1 MIYKSRYL
9 DIVLIII
16 SFYSIYF
23 IVHKFLGGK
32 VPFWDFHIIYCQSKT
47 FFLGNIPYGFDVH
60 GDCLDPK
67 ITLTANLSVSTLE
80 LLKYIGL
87 INIKTANFLWVFLE
101 IISLFLVF
109 IIFGKIFKFDQNWR
123 NIFLFFF
130 SFGSVVFFSFFSGNL
145 SVILYGFLAIGIYF
159 LEKRLFNYY
168 YITILF
174 VSLFKFYYLTFLLL
188 PFYILGWKSIKKIL
202 ITFFLFFVIQYF
214 FYIKN
219 PELTITFFDVIQG
232 KYQEDLPTRFL
243 TGTGLYSIIEKMPWV
258 LFGGNNISAN
268 SFTGSFFSLGI
279 NLLFWF
285 IGSSIILLSV
295 FLCLKGKRIKNSKN
309 HFLFCISFGILVI
322 NLIIPRLVVYDLIL
336 TVPIFFYLLS
346 RINFKKFQINE
357 FRAKFFFIFL
367 FLVFFDHH
375 FPFLVIIT
383 FLTLFIYSE
392 FYKKNIFIY

>member
-47 FFLGNIPYGFDVH
+47 FLLGNIPYGFDVH

-67 ITLTANLSVSTLE
+67 ITLTANLSVSTHE

-243 TGTGLYSIIEKMPWV
+243 TGTGLYSIIEKMPWIF
-258 LFGGNNISAN
+258 LGINNFEN
-268 SFTGSFFSLGI
+268 SFFSLQT
-279 NLLFWF
+279 NLFIWF
-285 IGSSIILLSV
+285 IISSTIFLSILY
-295 FLCLKGKRIKNSKN
+295 CLNNKKIKNSKN

-322 NLIIPRLVVYDLIL
+322 SLIIPRLVVYDLIL
-336 TVPIFFYLLS
+336 TVPILFYLLN
-346 RINFKKFQINE
+346 RIDFKKFKIDE
-357 FRAKFFFIFL
+357 FKSKFFFIFL

-375 FPFLVIIT
+375 FPFFAIISL
-383 FLTLFIYSE
+383 LTLFIYSE
-392 FYKKNIFIY
+392 FYKKDIFIY

>member
-243 TGTGLYSIIEKMPWV
+243 TGTGLYSIIEKMPWIF
-258 LFGGNNISAN
+258 LGINNFEN
-268 SFTGSFFSLGI
+268 SFFSLQT
-279 NLLFWF
+279 NLFIWF
-285 IGSSIILLSV
+285 IISSTIFLSILY
-295 FLCLKGKRIKNSKN
+295 CLNNKKIKNSKN

-322 NLIIPRLVVYDLIL
+322 SLIIPRLVVYDLIL
-336 TVPIFFYLLS
+336 TVPILFYLLN
-346 RINFKKFQINE
+346 RIDFKKFKIDE
-357 FRAKFFFIFL
+357 FKSKFFFIFL

-375 FPFLVIIT
+375 FPFFAIISL
-383 FLTLFIYSE
+383 LTLFIYSE
-392 FYKKNIFIY
+392 FYKKDIFIY

>member
-101 IISLFLVF
+101 IISLFLIF

-243 TGTGLYSIIEKMPWV
+243 TGTGLYSIIEKMPWIF
-258 LFGGNNISAN
+258 LGINNFEN
-268 SFTGSFFSLGI
+268 SFFSLQT
-279 NLLFWF
+279 NLFIWF
-285 IGSSIILLSV
+285 IISSTIFLSILY
-295 FLCLKGKRIKNSKN
+295 CLNNKKIKNSKN

-322 NLIIPRLVVYDLIL
+322 SLIIPRLVVYDLIL
-336 TVPIFFYLLS
+336 TVPILFYLLN
-346 RINFKKFQINE
+346 RIDFKKFKIDE
-357 FRAKFFFIFL
+357 FKSKFFFIFL

-375 FPFLVIIT
+375 FPFFAIISL
-383 FLTLFIYSE
+383 LTLFIYSE
-392 FYKKNIFIY
+392 FYKKDIFIY

>member
-67 ITLTANLSVSTLE
+67 ITLTANLSVPTLE

-243 TGTGLYSIIEKMPWV
+243 TGTGLYSIIEKMPWIF
-258 LFGGNNISAN
+258 LGINNFEN
-268 SFTGSFFSLGI
+268 SFFSLQT
-279 NLLFWF
+279 NLFIWF
-285 IGSSIILLSV
+285 IISSTIFLSILY
-295 FLCLKGKRIKNSKN
+295 CLNNKKIKNSKN

-322 NLIIPRLVVYDLIL
+322 SLIIPRLVVYDLIL

>member
-47 FFLGNIPYGFDVH
+47 FLLGNIPYGFDVH

-188 PFYILGWKSIKKIL
+188 PFYILGWKSIKKI
-202 ITFFLFFVIQYF
+202 
-214 FYIKN
+214 
-219 PELTITFFDVIQG
+219 
-232 KYQEDLPTRFL
+232 
-243 TGTGLYSIIEKMPWV
+243 
-258 LFGGNNISAN
+258 
-268 SFTGSFFSLGI
+268 
-279 NLLFWF
+279 
-285 IGSSIILLSV
+285 
-295 FLCLKGKRIKNSKN
+295 
-309 HFLFCISFGILVI
+309 
-322 NLIIPRLVVYDLIL
+322 
-336 TVPIFFYLLS
+336 
-346 RINFKKFQINE
+346 
-357 FRAKFFFIFL
+357 
-367 FLVFFDHH
+367 
-375 FPFLVIIT
+375 
-383 FLTLFIYSE
+383 
-392 FYKKNIFIY
+392 

>member
-47 FFLGNIPYGFDVH
+47 FLLGNIPYGFDVH

-67 ITLTANLSVSTLE
+67 ITLTANLSVPTLE

-243 TGTGLYSIIEKMPWV
+243 TGTGLYSIIEKMPWIF
-258 LFGGNNISAN
+258 LGINNFEN
-268 SFTGSFFSLGI
+268 SFFSLQT
-279 NLLFWF
+279 NLFIWF
-285 IGSSIILLSV
+285 IISSTIFLSILY
-295 FLCLKGKRIKNSKN
+295 CLNNKKIKNSKN

-322 NLIIPRLVVYDLIL
+322 SLIIPRLVVYDLIL
-336 TVPIFFYLLS
+336 TVPILFYLLN
-346 RINFKKFQINE
+346 RIDFKKFKIDE
-357 FRAKFFFIFL
+357 FKSKFFFIFL

-375 FPFLVIIT
+375 FPFFAIISL
-383 FLTLFIYSE
+383 LTLFIYSE
-392 FYKKNIFIY
+392 FYKKDIFIY

>member
-23 IVHKFLGGK
+23 IVYKFLGGK

-243 TGTGLYSIIEKMPWV
+243 TGTGLYSIIEKMPWIF
-258 LFGGNNISAN
+258 LGINNFEN
-268 SFTGSFFSLGI
+268 SFFSLQT
-279 NLLFWF
+279 NLFIWF
-285 IGSSIILLSV
+285 IISSTIFLSILY
-295 FLCLKGKRIKNSKN
+295 CLNNKKIKNSKN

-322 NLIIPRLVVYDLIL
+322 SVIIPRLVVYDLIL
-336 TVPIFFYLLS
+336 TVPILFYLLN
-346 RINFKKFQINE
+346 RIDFKKFKIDE
-357 FRAKFFFIFL
+357 FKSKFFFIFL

-375 FPFLVIIT
+375 FPFFAIISL
-383 FLTLFIYSE
+383 LTLFIYSE
-392 FYKKNIFIY
+392 FYKKDIFIY

>member
-243 TGTGLYSIIEKMPWV
+243 TGTGLYSIIEKMPWIF
-258 LFGGNNISAN
+258 LGINNFEN
-268 SFTGSFFSLGI
+268 SFFSLQT
-279 NLLFWF
+279 NLFIWF
-285 IGSSIILLSV
+285 IISSTIFLSILY
-295 FLCLKGKRIKNSKN
+295 CLNNKKIKNSKN

-322 NLIIPRLVVYDLIL
+322 SLIIPRLVVYDLIL
-336 TVPIFFYLLS
+336 TVPILFYLLN
-346 RINFKKFQINE
+346 RIDFKKFKIDE
-357 FRAKFFFIFL
+357 FKSKFFFIFL

-375 FPFLVIIT
+375 FPFFAIISL
-383 FLTLFIYSE
+383 LTLFIYSE
-392 FYKKNIFIY
+392 FYKNDIFIY

>member
-47 FFLGNIPYGFDVH
+47 FLLGNIPYGFDVH

-67 ITLTANLSVSTLE
+67 ITLTANLSVPTLE

-243 TGTGLYSIIEKMPWV
+243 TGTGLYSIIEKMPWIF
-258 LFGGNNISAN
+258 LGINNFEN
-268 SFTGSFFSLGI
+268 SFFSLQT
-279 NLLFWF
+279 NLFIWF
-285 IGSSIILLSV
+285 IISSTIFLSILY
-295 FLCLKGKRIKNSKN
+295 CLNNKKIKNSKN

-322 NLIIPRLVVYDLIL
+322 SLIIPRLVVYDLIL
-336 TVPIFFYLLS
+336 TVPILFYLLN
-346 RINFKKFQINE
+346 RIDFKKFKIDE
-357 FRAKFFFIFL
+357 FKSKFFFIFL

-375 FPFLVIIT
+375 FPFFAIISM
-383 FLTLFIYSE
+383 LTLFIYSE
-392 FYKKNIFIY
+392 FYKKDIFIY

>member
-47 FFLGNIPYGFDVH
+47 FLLGNIPYGFDVH

-188 PFYILGWKSIKKIL
+188 PFYILGWKSLRNIL
-202 ITFFLFFVIQYF
+202 VSIILFFVIQYF

-243 TGTGLYSIIEKMPWV
+243 TGTGLYSIIEKMPWIF
-258 LFGGNNISAN
+258 LGINNFEN
-268 SFTGSFFSLGI
+268 SFFSLQT
-279 NLLFWF
+279 NLFIWF
-285 IGSSIILLSV
+285 IISSTIFLSILY
-295 FLCLKGKRIKNSKN
+295 CLNNKKIKNSKN

-322 NLIIPRLVVYDLIL
+322 SLIIPRLVVYDLIL
-336 TVPIFFYLLS
+336 TVPILFYLLN
-346 RINFKKFQINE
+346 RIDFKKFKIDE
-357 FRAKFFFIFL
+357 FKSKFFFIFL

-375 FPFLVIIT
+375 FPFFAIISL
-383 FLTLFIYSE
+383 LTLFIYSE
-392 FYKKNIFIY
+392 FYKKDIFIY

>member
-1 MIYKSRYL
+1 MIYISRYL

-16 SFYSIYF
+16 SFCSIYF

-47 FFLGNIPYGFDVH
+47 FLLGNIPYGFDVH

-67 ITLTANLSVSTLE
+67 ITLTANLSVPTLE

-243 TGTGLYSIIEKMPWV
+243 TGTGLYSIIEKMPWIF
-258 LFGGNNISAN
+258 LGINNFEN
-268 SFTGSFFSLGI
+268 SFFSLQT
-279 NLLFWF
+279 NLFIWF
-285 IGSSIILLSV
+285 IISSTIFLSILY
-295 FLCLKGKRIKNSKN
+295 CLNNKKIKNSKN

-322 NLIIPRLVVYDLIL
+322 SLIIPRLVVYDLIL
-336 TVPIFFYLLS
+336 TVPILFYLLN
-346 RINFKKFQINE
+346 RIDFKKFKIDE
-357 FRAKFFFIFL
+357 FKSKFFFIFL

-375 FPFLVIIT
+375 FPFFAIISL
-383 FLTLFIYSE
+383 LTLFIYSE
-392 FYKKNIFIY
+392 FYKKDIFIY

>member
-243 TGTGLYSIIEKMPWV
+243 TGTGLYSIIEKMPWIF
-258 LFGGNNISAN
+258 LGINNFEN
-268 SFTGSFFSLGI
+268 SFFSLQT
-279 NLLFWF
+279 NLFIWF
-285 IGSSIILLSV
+285 IISSTIFLSILY
-295 FLCLKGKRIKNSKN
+295 CLNNKKIKNSKN

-322 NLIIPRLVVYDLIL
+322 SLIIPRLVVYDLIL
-336 TVPIFFYLLS
+336 TVPILFYLLN
-346 RINFKKFQINE
+346 RIDFKKFKIDE
-357 FRAKFFFIFL
+357 FKSKFFFIFL

-375 FPFLVIIT
+375 FPFLQ
-383 FLTLFIYSE
+383 LLAC
-392 FYKKNIFIY
+392 

>member
-47 FFLGNIPYGFDVH
+47 FLLGNIPYGLNVH

-243 TGTGLYSIIEKMPWV
+243 TGTGLYSIIEKMPWIF
-258 LFGGNNISAN
+258 LGINNFEN
-268 SFTGSFFSLGI
+268 SFFSLQT
-279 NLLFWF
+279 NLFIWF
-285 IGSSIILLSV
+285 IISSTIFLSILY
-295 FLCLKGKRIKNSKN
+295 CLNNKKIKNSKN

-322 NLIIPRLVVYDLIL
+322 SLIIPRLVVYDLIL
-336 TVPIFFYLLS
+336 TVPILFYLLN
-346 RINFKKFQINE
+346 RIDFKKFKIDE
-357 FRAKFFFIFL
+357 FKSKFFFIFL

-375 FPFLVIIT
+375 FPFFAIISL
-383 FLTLFIYSE
+383 LTLFIYSE
-392 FYKKNIFIY
+392 FYKKDIFIY

>member
-243 TGTGLYSIIEKMPWV
+243 TGTGLYSIIEKMP
-258 LFGGNNISAN
+258 LIFLGINNFEN
-268 SFTGSFFSLGI
+268 SFFSLQT
-279 NLLFWF
+279 NLFIWF
-285 IGSSIILLSV
+285 IISTTIFLSILY
-295 FLCLKGKRIKNSKN
+295 CLNNKKIKNSKN
-309 HFLFCISFGILVI
+309 QFLFCISFGILVI
-322 NLIIPRLVVYDLIL
+322 SLIIPRLVVYDLIL
-336 TVPIFFYLLS
+336 TVPILFYLLN
-346 RINFKKFQINE
+346 RIDFKKFKIDE
-357 FRAKFFFIFL
+357 FKSKFFFIFL

-375 FPFLVIIT
+375 FPFFAIISL
-383 FLTLFIYSE
+383 LTLFIYSE
-392 FYKKNIFIY
+392 FYKKDIFIY

>member
-243 TGTGLYSIIEKMPWV
+243 TGTGLYSIIEKMPWIF
-258 LFGGNNISAN
+258 LGINNFEN
-268 SFTGSFFSLGI
+268 SFFSLQT
-279 NLLFWF
+279 NLFIWF
-285 IGSSIILLSV
+285 IISSTIFLSILY
-295 FLCLKGKRIKNSKN
+295 CLNNKKIKNSKN

-322 NLIIPRLVVYDLIL
+322 SLIIPRLVVYDLIL
-336 TVPIFFYLLS
+336 TVPILFYLLN
-346 RINFKKFQINE
+346 RIDFKKFKIDE
-357 FRAKFFFIFL
+357 FKSKFFFIFL

-375 FPFLVIIT
+375 FPFFAIISM
-383 FLTLFIYSE
+383 LTLFIYSE
-392 FYKKNIFIY
+392 FYKKDIFIY